1 MAFPR
6 PGELKHIPFT
16 EDQERDLINY
26 MDTELHRAEGDR
38 QGLIDRLDEEVRLYE
53 AVPEVETKM
62 SPWEGA
68 SNLVVPIIGAMVD
81 TIYPRVYS
89 TVFGVEPTF
98 TLEERLADW
107 AEHAK
112 DVQDLLEIVQ
122 EVHLNMPKVSQSWFL
137 ESILHGTSVVKLV
150 WDDVRT
156 GMKKYG
162 DDGTIETVDEE
173 VKKFG
178 PGLYRVPLEHFYIP
192 SWAQSIED
200 APWVAH
206 RIRTYWGRLQALEAS
221 GVYKDIDLIEHR
233 IETTSTDHE
242 RTRERLED
250 ASPQYQEEYEIFEW
264 WGDYDF
270 DNDGVEER
278 LLITYHMPTQ
288 TIIRAHFNPYWH
300 RRKPFREFEFWPR
313 HDRWGGIGIAR
324 MVAPIQDEVSTLHN
338 QGIDNRTAGNT
349 RMWEVVA
356 GSQADLNFDGTAPG
370 RKIKVDQ
377 LDKEIKPLEFA
388 SKADGFSDA
397 EDIALR
403 YAQQRTGV
411 SDFLSGLDMGKG
423 GGRETATTTM
433 VRMQEARTRFNWTMD
448 SARMAMADIAQMT
461 VTLLQQF
468 GDDMNFES
476 LLGDEAAGRVR
487 EFLALP
493 EDEVR
498 EHGKVSV
505 TASSASMNKEA
516 EKQNIIALQQLNTQ
530 HTLNYELPLVQIIL
544 NPQAPPELKEYAM
557 EKIRG
562 SRLLS
567 ARILQTFDAKNT
579 DAILGSLV
587 AIEAIIGQTGPQ
599 GAPGLGG
606 QAGPPQPFEQ
616 PNVGVPTEPV
626 PV

>member
-16 EDQERDLINY
+16 DEQERGLIDY
-26 MDTELHRAEGDR
+26 LDFELQLAEGDR
-38 QGLIDRLDEEVRLYE
+38 QGLIDRIDEEVRLYE
-53 AVPEVETKM
+53 AVPEVKVKM
-62 SPWEGA
+62 VPWENA

-89 TVFGVEPTF
+89 TVFGVKPIF
-98 TLEERLADW
+98 TLEERLAEW
-107 AEHAK
+107 AKHAK
-112 DVQDLLEIVQ
+112 DVQELLEIIQ
-122 EVHLNMPKVSQSWFL
+122 EVHLDLPKVAQSWFL
-137 ESILHGTSVVKLV
+137 EAILHGTSVVKLV

-156 GMKKYG
+156 SMKKYG
-162 DDGTIETVDEE
+162 DDGSIEKVDEE

-178 PGLYRVPLEHFYIP
+178 PGLYRVPLGDFYLP
-192 SWAQSIED
+192 MWAQSIAD

-206 RIRTYWGRLQALEAS
+206 RIRTYWGRLKALEDS

-242 RTRERLED
+242 RTREQLDD
-250 ASPQYQEEYEIFEW
+250 ATPQHQEEYEIFECW
-264 WGDYDF
+264 LDYDY
-270 DNDGVEER
+270 DNDGVDER
-278 LLITYHMPTQ
+278 LLITYHMHTQ

-349 RMWEVVA
+349 RMWEVVS
-356 GSQADLNFDGTAPG
+356 GSTADQSFNGTAPG
-370 RKIKVDQ
+370 RKIKVDR
-377 LDKEIKPLEFA
+377 LGEEINPLEFA

-411 SDFLSGLDMGKG
+411 SDFLSGTDSGQG

-433 VRMQEARTRFNWTMD
+433 VKLQEARTRFNWTMD
-448 SARMAMADIAQMT
+448 SARAAMADIAQMT
-461 VTLLQQF
+461 VSLLQQF

-476 LLGDEAAGRVR
+476 LLGDEAAARVR

-498 EHGKVSV
+498 EHGKISV

-516 EKQNIIALQQLNTQ
+516 EKQNLIALQQLNDS
-530 HTLNYELPLVQIIL
+530 HTLTYEMPFVQIIL
-544 NPQAPPELKEYAM
+544 NPQAPPELKDYAM
-557 EKIRG
+557 EKIQG
-562 SRLLS
+562 SRVLS
-567 ARILQTFDAKNT
+567 ARIFQTFDAKNT
-579 DAILGSLV
+579 DEILGSL
-587 AIEAIIGQTGPQ
+587 AALEALIGQGPP
-599 GAPGLGG
+599 GAAPGPGAAG
-606 QAGPPQPFEQ
+606 GPPQPFAE
-616 PNVGVPTEPV
+616 PNVGVPAQAV
-626 PV
+626 PA

>member
-16 EDQERDLINY
+16 VGQERDLINY
-26 MDTELHRAEGDR
+26 IDTELTQAKGDR

-53 AVPEVETKM
+53 AVPEHKVKM

-98 TLEERLADW
+98 TLEERLAKW

-122 EVHLNMPKVSQSWFL
+122 EVHLDLPKVAQSWFL
-137 ESILHGTSVVKLV
+137 EAILHGTSVVKLV

-162 DDGTIETVDEE
+162 DDGSIEKVDEE

-192 SWAQSIED
+192 SWAESIVD

-206 RIRTYWGRLQALEAS
+206 RIRTYWGRLQALEDS

-233 IETTSTDHE
+233 IETTSTDHT
-242 RTRERLED
+242 RTREALDD

-264 WGDYDF
+264 WGDYDY

-278 LLITYHMPTQ
+278 LLITYHMPSQ
-288 TIIRAHFNPYWH
+288 TILRAHFNPYWH

-349 RMWEVVA
+349 RMWEVLEGSSADQHFDGVVA
-356 GSQADLNFDGTAPG
+356 GLKIRVG
-370 RKIKVDQ
+370 R
-377 LDKEIKPLEFA
+377 LGEEIKPIEFA

-411 SDFLSGLDMGKG
+411 SDFLSGTDMGKG

-433 VRMQEARTRFNWTMD
+433 VKMQEARTRFNWTMD

-468 GDDMNFES
+468 GDDMNFDS
-476 LLGDEAAGRVR
+476 LLGEEAAERVR

-498 EHGKVSV
+498 EHGKISV

-516 EKQNIIALQQLNTQ
+516 EKQNLIALKQMSEQNALQ
-530 HTLNYELPLVQIIL
+530 FEMPFIQIIL

-557 EKIRG
+557 EKLKGNRI
-562 SRLLS
+562 LFD
-567 ARILQTFDAKNT
+567 RILQTFDAKNA

-587 AIEAIIGQTGPQ
+587 ALEAISGQGGPP
-599 GAPGLGG
+599 GAAAGPGE

-616 PNVGVPTEPV
+616 PVGGVPA
-626 PV
+626 